1 MTNNDEEV
9 LAVFDKSPLKGVH
22 YKWTILSAFGD
33 YLDAGALVA
42 GGISAVFW
50 SGYFHITLVFIA
62 LVFGLR
68 QFGMWGGSL
77 IAGPLGDKF
86 GRKAIYL
93 YDLIFYT
100 IGAVIVAV
108 STNVYEMLIAYILL
122 SIAIGID
129 VPTTWSLISEFSPKS
144 SRGRL
149 MGFTNIFWYVGPI
162 VIIIIGVSFLHLG
175 TDVFRILF
183 GSLALVAIVT
193 WFLRRGVIESP
204 RWALENQKTELVK
217 EGVSEILKTN
227 KDQKIVT
234 QTEYKKLRWVDMF
247 RYWKALVLVIPLYIL
262 WGIPA
267 STYGSFLPYFI
278 KTYSH
283 ATIFSSYIGDVLWFG
298 FAIISLV
305 IVYLPLVDKLNR
317 RVLYVIS
324 SLIMIISFALL
335 IIFPFTVIN
344 IVMLSVILFGF
355 GQGVGVWPLS
365 RLWSTE
371 LFPTSIRNTSQGF
384 VWSWNRLTVGAWTIA
399 LPFIIKAISLK
410 GLAVLFT
417 AFFIVTMI
425 VGGLMGPDTHNKSL
439 EESLEGFYKKKV
451 TK

>member
-204 RWALENQKTELVK
+204 RWALENQKTEL
-217 EGVSEILKTN
+217 S
-227 KDQKIVT
+227 
-234 QTEYKKLRWVDMF
+234 
-247 RYWKALVLVIPLYIL
+247 
-262 WGIPA
+262 
-267 STYGSFLPYFI
+267 ST
-278 KTYSH
+278 
-283 ATIFSSYIGDVLWFG
+283 
-298 FAIISLV
+298 
-305 IVYLPLVDKLNR
+305 
-317 RVLYVIS
+317 
-324 SLIMIISFALL
+324 
-335 IIFPFTVIN
+335 
-344 IVMLSVILFGF
+344 
-355 GQGVGVWPLS
+355 
-365 RLWSTE
+365 
-371 LFPTSIRNTSQGF
+371 
-384 VWSWNRLTVGAWTIA
+384 
-399 LPFIIKAISLK
+399 
-410 GLAVLFT
+410 
-417 AFFIVTMI
+417 
-425 VGGLMGPDTHNKSL
+425 
-439 EESLEGFYKKKV
+439 
-451 TK
+451 